1 MPNFTDEQIKAQI
14 DAALETDPEE
24 KVITFACNWCSY
36 AGADQAGIEKR
47 QYPPSSRIIRTMCSG
62 RVDEEFVE
70 YAFEQGAG
78 GVLMSGCHIGDCH
91 YIDANHYTKK
101 RYDRLKAKKEREESF
116 DADRLQLEWVSAAEG
131 QKFAKAVT
139 RIDDVVK
146 AYVESKPEARADGG
160 GEHGDP
166 SGSGPPDDDG
176 PSGGESE

>member
-1 MPNFTDEQIKAQI
+1 
-14 DAALETDPEE
+14 
-24 KVITFACNWCSY
+24 
-36 AGADQAGIEKR
+36 
-47 QYPPSSRIIRTMCSG
+47 MCSG

-70 YAFEQGAG
+70 YAFERGAG

-160 GEHGDP
+160 GRGDSGGAGGPDAAGDP
-166 SGSGPPDDDG
+166 
-176 PSGGESE
+176 GGESE

>member
-1 MPNFTDEQIKAQI
+1 MPGFTDEQIKAQI
-14 DAALETDPEE
+14 DAALEVEAEE

-91 YIDANHYTKK
+91 YIDANHYTKE
-101 RYDRLKAKKEREESF
+101 RYERLRAKKERDEAF
-116 DADRLQLEWVSAAEG
+116 DEDRLQLVWVSAAEG
-131 QKFAKAVT
+131 QKFAEAVT
-139 RIDDVVK
+139 RIDDVVQEY
-146 AYVESKPEARADGG
+146 AAGTPEARADGS
-160 GEHGDP
+160 GDEE
-166 SGSGPPDDDG
+166 GDAR
-176 PSGGESE
+176 

>member
-1 MPNFTDEQIKAQI
+1 
-14 DAALETDPEE
+14 
-24 KVITFACNWCSY
+24 
-36 AGADQAGIEKR
+36 
-47 QYPPSSRIIRTMCSG
+47 MCSG

-78 GVLMSGCHIGDCH
+78 GVLLSGCHIGDCH